1 MEELLRRLERAD
13 WYRGQ
18 VRAVVEVSARSAR
31 LAPPPSSLPVPAQA
45 WLEAQGISLFSHQ
58 VEAMEKILAGQ
69 DVILATGPSS
79 GKTLALAL
87 PILAHLAQ
95 EPQAT
100 ALLLYPLKALTQ
112 DQLGK
117 WQGFGQALGVTSL
130 GIYDGD
136 TPTHL
141 RRRLREQARILLTN
155 PYALHQYLE
164 WHHLW
169 APFLAHLRY
178 VVIDEAHWYQGV
190 FGAGVALLL
199 WRLRRILA
207 RYGAHPIFALA
218 SATCGDPQGLAGKLV
233 GRPVQVVDEDGSP
246 QGRRT
251 WWFWDPDRDEV
262 SPFSQGIRL
271 CQALLREGLQVL
283 VFVPSRAMS
292 EAMAA
297 ALKELCPAHRDQIAA
312 YRAGYLP
319 AERRAVEEGLRQG
332 KLRVVVSTRAL
343 ELGVD
348 IGGLDATVLWGYPG
362 SLASVRQMSG
372 RAGRAGREAL
382 LVYIPEEDPLDRFFL
397 AHPEELVFGSVEVP
411 ALNPRH
417 RELVARHLLCA
428 AAEIPLTPGEIE
440 NLGLGEEDL
449 SQPVSAGLLARTP
462 AGWTYAGLARP
473 AEKVALDTLSG
484 RQVVLE
490 VEGRALEIWDEFR
503 ARREAFPGA
512 VILHQGERFCVQALD
527 LQNGVAQLRPHTEEY
542 TTKPETRETV
552 HILRYEEM
560 GRGLGRG
567 WVRVREEVVG
577 YKLLQRG
584 CVLARR
590 PLELPPL
597 EYETEGVWLV
607 WEGGGVSAGAL
618 HGAEHALVA
627 TVPLVVGCA
636 AADVGGVSTPVHPE
650 TGLPTLLVYDAF
662 PGGLGVS
669 RVLFAQAREWVEK
682 TAALLASCP
691 CQEGCPRCVLSP
703 RCGSGNQPMDKR
715 GAWKIL
721 EAWAE
726 KYGALG

>member
-18 VRAVVEVSARSAR
+18 VRAVLEVPARPAQH
-31 LAPPPSSLPVPAQA
+31 APSPPSLPLQAQT

-58 VEAMEKILAGQ
+58 AEAMEKILAGQ

-95 EPQAT
+95 EPQST

-117 WQGFGQALGVTSL
+117 WQSLAQALGVTPL

-141 RRRLREQARILLTN
+141 RRKLREQARILLTN

-169 APFLAHLRY
+169 APFLTHLRY
-178 VVIDEAHWYQGV
+178 VVIDEAHWYQGA

-199 WRLRRILA
+199 WRLQRVLA
-207 RYGAHPIFALA
+207 RYGAHPLFALA
-218 SATCGDPQGLAGKLV
+218 SATCGDPRGLAETLV

-251 WWFWDPDRDEV
+251 WWFWDPDRGEI
-262 SPFSQGIRL
+262 SPFAQGVRL
-271 CQALLREGLQVL
+271 CQTLLREGLQVL
-283 VFVPSRAMS
+283 VFVPSRTMS
-292 EAMAA
+292 EAVAT
-297 ALKELCPAHRDQIAA
+297 ALKELCPDHQDQIAA

-319 AERRAVEEGLRQG
+319 TERRTVEEGLRQG
-332 KLRVVVSTRAL
+332 RLRVVVSTRAL

-348 IGGLDATVLWGYPG
+348 IDGLDAVVLWGYPG

-382 LVYIPEEDPLDRFFL
+382 LVYIPDEDPLDRFFL
-397 AHPEELVFGSVEVP
+397 AHPEDLVFGSVEVP
-411 ALNPRH
+411 VLNPLH

-428 AAEIPLTPGEIE
+428 AAEVPLSSGEVE
-440 NLGLGEEDL
+440 SLGLGEEDL
-449 SQPVSAGLLARTP
+449 SGRGAAGLLARTP
-462 AGWTYAGLARP
+462 AGWIYAGLARP
-473 AEKVALDTLSG
+473 AERVALDTLSG
-484 RQVVLE
+484 LQVLLEVDGEVLE
-490 VEGRALEIWDEFR
+490 VWDEFR

-512 VILHQGERFCVQALD
+512 VVLHQGERFCVQALD
-527 LQNGVAQLRPHTEEY
+527 LQAGVAQLRPHTEEY

-552 HILRYEEM
+552 HILRWKEV
-560 GRGLGRG
+560 GRGLRRG

-577 YKLLQRG
+577 YKILQRG

-597 EYETEGVWLV
+597 EYETEGICLV
-607 WEGGGVSAGAL
+607 WEEEASGGAL

-636 AADVGGVSTPVHPE
+636 AADVGGVSAPVHPE
-650 TGLPTLLVYDAF
+650 TGLPTLLIYDAF
-662 PGGLGVS
+662 PGGLGIS
-669 RVLFAQAREWVEK
+669 RALFARAREWVEK
-682 TAALLASCP
+682 TVALLASCP

-703 RCGSGNQPMDKR
+703 RCGSGNQPMDKI
-715 GAWKIL
+715 GAQKIL
-721 EAWAE
+721 EAWRRR
-726 KYGALG
+726 YGALG